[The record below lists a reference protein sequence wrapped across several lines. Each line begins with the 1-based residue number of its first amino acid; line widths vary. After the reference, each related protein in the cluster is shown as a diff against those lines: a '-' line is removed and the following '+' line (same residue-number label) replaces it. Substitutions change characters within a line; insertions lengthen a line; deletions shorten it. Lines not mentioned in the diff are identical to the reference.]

1 LPPAVKD
8 ESLCIQVSQNWRTNY
23 VLTNLSRMFKF
34 TLKKYGKKN
43 SDKKTKKKS
52 IIQLT
57 IIQCK
62 QRYIR
67 PSLPCNVAVVDLR

>member
-1 LPPAVKD
+1 
-8 ESLCIQVSQNWRTNY
+8 
-23 VLTNLSRMFKF
+23 MFKF
-34 TLKKYGKKN
+34 TLKKYGKKI

-67 PSLPCNVAVVDLR
+67 PSLPYNVAVASKLSIMQG